1 MRTKRMMITMML
13 LVCCIAV
20 VGGIY
25 MVLQPKAFTTNDEA
39 VNIDSDLVVEIIE
52 LEEPNQIEV
61 FTIEDKETVQVEE
74 TIVVEEIVIAEK
86 NVDGKEQDDDGK
98 EQDDDVIVEETMPEE
113 PDKPET
119 SPPDIVPETKDDVT
133 DMSKEP
139 EYEEEQVTYEE
150 EKKEE
155 APKDNIE
162 EKKDSNLIPDSQNP
176 FLNPN
181 NAGNP
186 DIREGED
193 FYENGVPAGQGDK
206 F

>member
-1 MRTKRMMITMML
+1 MKTKRMMITMML

-25 MVLQPKAFTTNDEA
+25 TVLQPKTTATDEVLA
-39 VNIDSDLVVEIIE
+39 NNEPNPVVEIIE
-52 LEEPNQIEV
+52 TEEPVEAEEIVHEDIKLINE
-61 FTIEDKETVQVEE
+61 EEADKEETV
-74 TIVVEEIVIAEK
+74 VVEEIVITEEK
-86 NVDGKEQDDDGK
+86 EDEKGNQETV
-98 EQDDDVIVEETMPEE
+98 VVEVPMPEV
-113 PDKPET
+113 PDT
-119 SPPDIVPETKDDVT
+119 VPETKDDVT

-139 EYEEEQVTYEE
+139 EYEEEQVTYQE

-155 APKDNIE
+155 PVNGNIE
-162 EKKDSNLIPDSQNP
+162 EKKDSNLVPDSQNP

-186 DIREGED
+186 DIRKGED